1 MLHQAAV
8 EGSMSRKDGKGR
20 ILRSNEVVRPDGRYV
35 YQYYDLKGNRKRV
48 YSWRLVETDPV
59 PKGKAWCES
68 LRELEKV
75 ILKDQM
81 DGIETKSKLTL
92 NDRWDAYISDKP
104 ELKQSTRTN
113 YRYMYDKY
121 IRVDI

>member
-1 MLHQAAV
+1 MNMLHKAAV

-59 PKGKAWCES
+59 PKGKA
-68 LRELEKV
+68 
-75 ILKDQM
+75 
-81 DGIETKSKLTL
+81 
-92 NDRWDAYISDKP
+92 
-104 ELKQSTRTN
+104 
-113 YRYMYDKY
+113 
-121 IRVDI
+121 